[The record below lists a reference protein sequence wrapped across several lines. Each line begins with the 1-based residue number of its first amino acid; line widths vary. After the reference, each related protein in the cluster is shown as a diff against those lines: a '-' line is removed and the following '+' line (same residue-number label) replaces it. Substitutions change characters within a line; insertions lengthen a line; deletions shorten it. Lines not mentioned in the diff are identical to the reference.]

1 MANQFLDMRLSVHS
15 GDSGGTTVLSST
27 PLLIGDIGLQTAG
40 VSPFN
45 VSNVRALLTGTAS
58 VAKVFAP
65 EPTEE
70 EIPDLTA
77 RITITVERNGTGT
90 AGTGTVILEEI
101 VQVGVAQTTVAPLSV
116 SIGDFPPAAAVEAGQ
131 IRYTMFISVDNP
143 LSIAFQFLLIGPAVF
158 NGVATAGTT

>member
-1 MANQFLDMRLSVHS
+1 M
-15 GDSGGTTVLSST
+15 LSSI

-65 EPTEE
+65 TTGDE
-70 EIPDLTA
+70 EIPDLSAT
-77 RITITVERNGTGT
+77 ITITIERNGTGT
-90 AGTGTVILEEI
+90 AGTGALILEE
-101 VQVGVAQTTVAPLSV
+101 VVSVGVAQTTIAPLSV
-116 SIGDFPPAAAVEAGQ
+116 SAGGFPPAAAVTAGQ

-143 LSIAFQFLLIGPAVF
+143 LSNLFEFELAGPAVF
-158 NGVATAGTT
+158 NGIATAGTT

>member
-1 MANQFLDMRLSVHS
+1 MAIQFLDMRLSVHS
-15 GDSGGTTVLSST
+15 NESGGTTAFSST

-45 VSNVRALLTGTAS
+45 VSTVRALLTGTAS
-58 VAKVFAP
+58 VAKVFS
-65 EPTEE
+65 PTSEE
-70 EIPDLTA
+70 EVPDLTA

-90 AGTGTVILEEI
+90 AGTGTVILEEV
-101 VQVGVAQTTVAPLSV
+101 VQVGAAQTTVAPLSV
-116 SIGDFPPAAAVEAGQ
+116 SVGDFPPAAAVQAGQ

-143 LSIAFQFLLIGPAVF
+143 LSIAFQYLLTGPAVF